1 MPIETKQMDP
11 GVSVVVVS
19 GRLVLGREIEQ
30 LESVVNG
37 LVGQGQKK
45 VVFDLTTLD
54 YVDSAGIGTF
64 VSCLTSIRKS
74 GGDLRIAG
82 VNARIQRLFKMT
94 GVDHLMSL
102 YPTVSEAAAA
112 G

>member
-1 MPIETKQMDP
+1 MPIETKQMEP
-11 GVSVVVVS
+11 GVSVVAVS

-30 LESVVNG
+30 LESIVNG
-37 LVGQGQKK
+37 LMGQGRKK

-54 YVDSAGIGTF
+54 YVDSAGIGTLI
-64 VSCLTSIRKS
+64 SCLTSIKKS
-74 GGDLRIAG
+74 GGELRIAG

-102 YPTVSEAAAA
+102 YPTVNEAAAA

>member
-1 MPIETKQMDP
+1 MPIETKQMEPD
-11 GVSVVVVS
+11 VSVVVVS

-37 LVGQGQKK
+37 LVGRGHKK

-64 VSCLTSIRKS
+64 VSCLTSIKKA
-74 GGDLRIAG
+74 GGELRIAG

-102 YPTVSEAAAA
+102 YPTVNEAAAA